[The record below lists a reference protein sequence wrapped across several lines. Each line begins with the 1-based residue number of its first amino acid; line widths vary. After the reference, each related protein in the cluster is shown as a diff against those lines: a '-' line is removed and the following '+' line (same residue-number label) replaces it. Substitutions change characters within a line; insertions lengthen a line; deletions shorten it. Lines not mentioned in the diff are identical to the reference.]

1 MKLLIL
7 SKWKRNKVENKPE
20 IFLDVNILI
29 DIPDVE
35 RENHFYSRGI
45 FALADKGLITASCSI
60 LSFNIFFYIARKKLG
75 NKAATDY
82 MALFLEI
89 IKVIPAD
96 INLALQAIIE
106 PVSNDFEDSL
116 QYYSA
121 LQIKNIDYIVT
132 ANTKDF
138 KKSKV
143 SVITPL
149 QFLRIYQSK

>member
-1 MKLLIL
+1 LKLLIL

-29 DIPDVE
+29 DIPDME
-35 RENHFYSRGI
+35 RKNHFCSREI
-45 FALADKGLITASCSI
+45 FSLADTRLITASCSI

-89 IKVIPAD
+89 INVIPAD
-96 INLALQAIIE
+96 INMALQAIIE

-132 ANTKDF
+132 AKTKDF

>member
-1 MKLLIL
+1 M
-7 SKWKRNKVENKPE
+7 
-20 IFLDVNILI
+20 
-29 DIPDVE
+29 
-35 RENHFYSRGI
+35 
-45 FALADKGLITASCSI
+45 
-60 LSFNIFFYIARKKLG
+60 G

-89 IKVIPAD
+89 INVIPAD

-132 ANTKDF
+132 AKTKDF